1 MMKHRIVQFVTVL
14 VGLFLLVG
22 TAAAAEVSQG
32 KCLQYD
38 KERKVVT
45 IEEYDINFSKEH
57 PYGQPTGTQS
67 EFNLATALIGIPP
80 EVGDIVRLAY
90 NVQDGSKVAIRLMN
104 VSKQDLRK
112 K

>member
-1 MMKHRIVQFVTVL
+1 MKRRIIQIVMVL
-14 VGLFLLVG
+14 AGLFWLAG

-38 KERKVVT
+38 KERKLVT
-45 IEEYDINFSKEH
+45 IEEYDINFTNEH

-67 EFNLATALIGIPP
+67 EYNVATALIGIPP
-80 EVGDIVRLAY
+80 EAGDIIRLAY
-90 NVQDGSKVAIRLMN
+90 NVKDGTKVAIRLMN

>member
-1 MMKHRIVQFVTVL
+1 MKRNMVQIAMVL
-14 VGLFLLVG
+14 VGLFWLAG

-38 KERKVVT
+38 KARKVVT
-45 IEEYDINFSKEH
+45 IEEYDINFSKEN

-67 EFNLATALIGIPP
+67 EYDVATAMIGIPP
-80 EVGDIVRLAY
+80 EVGDILRLAY
-90 NVQDGSKVAIRLMN
+90 DVKDGAKVALRVMN

>member
-1 MMKHRIVQFVTVL
+1 MKRRIFQIALVL
-14 VGLFLLVG
+14 AGLFWLAG
-22 TAAAAEVSQG
+22 SAAAAEVSQG

-38 KERKVVT
+38 KARKVVT
-45 IEEYDINFSKEH
+45 IEEYDLNFSKEH

-67 EFNLATALIGIPP
+67 EYDVATAMIGITP
-80 EVGDIVRLAY
+80 EAGDILRLAY
-90 NVQDGSKVAIRLMN
+90 DVKDSTKVALRVMN

>member
-1 MMKHRIVQFVTVL
+1 MKRRIIQIVMVL
-14 VGLFLLVG
+14 AGLFWLVG

-32 KCLQYD
+32 KCLQFD
-38 KERKVVT
+38 KERKLVT
-45 IEEYDINFSKEH
+45 IEEYDINFSPEH

-67 EFNLATALIGIPP
+67 EYDLATALIGIPP
-80 EVGDIVRLAY
+80 AVGDIIRLAY
-90 NVQDGSKVAIRLMN
+90 DVKDGAKVAIRLMN